1 MRVSPHVVRGP
12 TPVQIALARIRLP
25 VGPRACEA
33 AAIATVA
40 LVAAM
45 VLAPLTLSH
54 DLPNAYDTDAFYA
67 PFATFLHDR
76 LSHGDLPLWNPFAFS
91 GQPFAADPQSGVF
104 YPPALVSY
112 GLFAPATGMVVLVT
126 FHYLL
131 ATLSSYAFARLIGA
145 GRLGA
150 VYAGLA
156 FGVSGYLLARS
167 QALGLLG
174 GAAWLAACVA
184 AAQYAARK
192 EGRGASP
199 LVLAGAL
206 ALSILGGSQQLTA
219 VAATASLLVLVA
231 HLRWRGLAIFLGA
244 GVAALL
250 LSAVALLPRLE
261 LVAHSTAAN
270 GVIDPAGYG
279 ALRWSDTRVLFGWF
293 GPRTAELAPLYAGAL
308 TPALALVAVA
318 RHWRAARLPAALA
331 ALGIAWAAGLAGW
344 FANPIDPL
352 RTITEH
358 QSVRA
363 LPLLALALAALA
375 GLAFGK
381 PGARPSPWLVAAFAL
396 GIALAIDPG
405 VLVHG
410 TYVIPALAAL
420 AVLVLLR
427 SPRMPAVLACAL
439 VPAVLA
445 ADLARHDYAQK
456 NPHQPAANWASS
468 AVTFPAAPA
477 TARFLLRQ
485 RSAEGPSRFAWLV
498 DDFTRRKQLR
508 FVRGDA
514 HADLMLG
521 MSGTRFGLEDVA
533 GYDPVQL
540 SAYHN
545 AVASSN
551 GRQPSDRH
559 FTWVEKAPTLLLR
572 RLGVRYYVAAPGY
585 EPPGMPVVLRTPQA
599 IVVRDDGALPLARVN
614 RSGRTDPARILVRD
628 PDRVVIATPPGP
640 AGRLVLADKP
650 YPGWSVKIDGHAAPV
665 RDQDGLFRA
674 VDLPAGSH
682 TVEWIFEPH
691 SVRLGFVISLL
702 ALLGAVGYGVYA
714 RRRHV
719 GSGPG
724 VA

>member
-1 MRVSPHVVRGP
+1 MRLSPELARGR
-12 TPVQIALARIRLP
+12 TPVQIALARISLP
-25 VGPRACEA
+25 TGPRACEA

-40 LVAAM
+40 LVAAV
-45 VLAPLTLSH
+45 VLAPLTLAH
-54 DLPNAYDTDAFYA
+54 QLPNAYDTDAFYA

-104 YPPALVSY
+104 YPPSLVSY

-131 ATLSSYAFARLIGA
+131 ATLSSYTFARLLGA

-167 QALGLLG
+167 QALGLLT

-184 AAQYAARK
+184 ASQFAARR

-219 VAATASLLVLVA
+219 VAATAALLVLVA
-231 HLRWRGLAIFLGA
+231 QLRWRGLAIFVGA
-244 GVAALL
+244 GVAALAL
-250 LSAVALLPRLE
+250 AAVALLPRLE
-261 LVAHSTAAN
+261 LVSRSTAAS

-279 ALRWSDTRVLFGWF
+279 QLAWGDRRVLFGWF
-293 GPRTAELAPLYAGAL
+293 GPHTAELAPLYAGAL
-308 TPALALVAVA
+308 TPALALVALV
-318 RHWRAARLPAALA
+318 RRWHAARLPFALA
-331 ALGIAWAAGLAGW
+331 ALAIAWAAGLAGEL
-344 FANPIDPL
+344 ADPIEPL

-363 LPLLALALAALA
+363 LPLFALALAALA
-375 GLAFGK
+375 GLALGK
-381 PGARPSPWLVAAFAL
+381 PGARPSPWLVASFAL

-405 VLVHG
+405 VLVHA
-410 TYVIPALAAL
+410 TYAVPALAAL

-427 SPRMPAVLACAL
+427 SPRIPAVLACAL

-445 ADLARHDYAQK
+445 ADLARHDYSQQ
-456 NPHQPAANWASS
+456 NTHQPPANWTSAS
-468 AVTFPAAPA
+468 VTFPQAPA
-477 TARFLLRQ
+477 TARFLLQQ
-485 RSAEGPSRFAWLV
+485 RSAEGPTRFAWLV

-508 FVRGDA
+508 FVRGSD
-514 HADLMLG
+514 HADLLLG

-533 GYDPVQL
+533 GYDPLQL
-540 SAYHN
+540 SRYHD

-559 FTWVEKAPTLLLR
+559 FTWVERAPTRLLR
-572 RLGVRYYVAAPGY
+572 RLGVRYYVASPGL
-585 EPPGMPVVLRTPQA
+585 EPAGMTVVLRTPQA
-599 IVVRDDGALPLARVN
+599 TVVRDDEALPLARVN
-614 RSGRTDPARILVRD
+614 RPGRTDPARILVRD
-628 PDRVVIATPPGP
+628 PDRVVIATPAGP
-640 AGRLVLADKP
+640 AGRLVLADPP
-650 YPGWSVKIDGHAAPV
+650 YPGWSVTVDGHAAPV

-674 VDLPAGSH
+674 VDLPAGGH
-682 TVEWIFEPH
+682 TVEWRFAPR
-691 SVRLGFVISLL
+691 SVKLGFYVTLVALL
-702 ALLGAVGYGVYA
+702 AAVAYAVVA
-714 RRRHV
+714 RRR
-719 GSGPG
+719 S
-724 VA
+724 ARSS